1 VTPEKKKKK
10 NTKKTNE
17 NRGRKRE
24 RERRVVERTW
34 STKKREKNNLS

>member
-1 VTPEKKKKK
+1 VTPGKKKKK
-10 NTKKTNE
+10 
-17 NRGRKRE
+17 RIQRKPTRIEGEKE